1 MLKSKKIVFIDDSG
15 DPGFKFGRGSTKYF
29 AIALVVFDD
38 DIDAEET
45 SVIIKK
51 FRRSL
56 GWASH
61 REFKFHQLRS
71 DICCDFLRAVMKGN
85 FTIRA
90 MLLDKTKI
98 ADNQAIQGKTNFYH
112 FAIKEVLAHNPDI
125 NNAHIH
131 LDGKAENEYKRAV
144 RTYFRQHLNVTKKT
158 VEKFK
163 FVDSKTDNLIQL
175 ADMVAGAI
183 RRTTETDKSDHDR
196 YYKIIK
202 SKIVDL
208 WKND

>member
-1 MLKSKKIVFIDDSG
+1 MVKSKQFVFIDDSG
-15 DPGFKFGRGSTKYF
+15 DPGFKFERGSTKYF
-29 AIALVVFDD
+29 TVALVVFDD

-71 DICCDFLRAVMKGN
+71 DICCDFLREVMKGN

-98 ADNQAIQGKTNFYH
+98 TDNQITQGKANF
-112 FAIKEVLAHNPDI
+112 
-125 NNAHIH
+125 
-131 LDGKAENEYKRAV
+131 
-144 RTYFRQHLNVTKKT
+144 
-158 VEKFK
+158 
-163 FVDSKTDNLIQL
+163 
-175 ADMVAGAI
+175 
-183 RRTTETDKSDHDR
+183 
-196 YYKIIK
+196 
-202 SKIVDL
+202 
-208 WKND
+208 